1 LFLVFAVLTAVPAL
15 PQSAA
20 ATKPESAVM
29 TPELQRVR
37 AELEKYKDPFA
48 AVRAGYFS
56 TLACINFPHESMP
69 GHVQYPKGAMGV
81 HFLNPSLISP
91 VLDPMKPQILLY
103 EPDANG
109 KLQLT
114 GAEWFVP
121 LAIAKERPK
130 MFGHEFQGPM
140 EGHEPVMPAELAHYD
155 LHVWLFKNNPE
166 GTFAP
171 TNPAVQCT
179 GYSYMLDEHSTKI
192 VTAEMKR

>member
-1 LFLVFAVLTAVPAL
+1 
-15 PQSAA
+15 
-20 ATKPESAVM
+20 
-29 TPELQRVR
+29 
-37 AELEKYKDPFA
+37 
-48 AVRAGYFS
+48 
-56 TLACINFPHESMP
+56 MP
-69 GHVQYPKGAMGV
+69 RSG
-81 HFLNPSLISP
+81 
-91 VLDPMKPQILLY
+91 
-103 EPDANG
+103 NG

-179 GYSYMLDEHSTKI
+179 GNSYMLDEHSTKI